1 MDTMLLKIKD
11 IPGTSGMLGYE
22 NQIEILSY
30 SHGIA
35 MQVDGGVRGTERIT
49 GRPQFQD
56 FTITKHMDRS
66 TPLLNQKCCE
76 GANLGEVQL
85 TVGRNDAGTVI
96 PFIVY
101 TLSNVVISMVGGAGV
116 GDDKPMENLAL
127 NFTAIQWVFTAS
139 GESGHDRTS
148 GGWDV
153 VANTRK

>member
-1 MDTMLLKIKD
+1 MLLKIND
-11 IPGTSGMLGYE
+11 IPGTSGMVGYE

-35 MQVDGGVRGTERIT
+35 MQVDGGVSSTERVT
-49 GRPQFQD
+49 GRPLFQD
-56 FTITKHMDRS
+56 FAITKPMDRS

-85 TVGRNDAGTVI
+85 TVGRNDGGTVI

-101 TLSNVVISMVGGAGV
+101 TLSDVVISMVSGAG
-116 GDDKPMENLAL
+116 GGGDKPVENLAL
-127 NFTAIQWVFTAS
+127 NYTAIQWVFTAP
-139 GESGHDRTS
+139 GQSGHDRTS

-153 VANTRK
+153 AANTRK